1 MNPELFNQLTTMHG
15 LIMVF
20 GAIMPAFVGFANWMI
35 PLQIGAPD
43 MAFARMN
50 NFSFWLL
57 IPAGL
62 MLVGSFFMPGGA
74 PAAGWTLYAP
84 LTLQMGPSMD
94 AGIFAMHIMG
104 ASSIMGSINI
114 IVTILNMRAPGMT
127 LMKMP
132 MFCWT
137 WLITAY
143 LLIAVM
149 PVLAG
154 AITMT
159 LTDRHFG
166 TTFFNP
172 AGGGDPVMYQ
182 HIFWFFGH
190 PEVYIMILP
199 AFGIVSQVV
208 PAFAR
213 KRLFGY
219 ASMVYATSS
228 IAILSFIVW
237 AHHMFTTGM
246 PVTGPAV
253 LHVRDHADRGAHGR
267 EDLQLDRHHVAG
279 LDDLRD
285 PDAVRGRLHLRV
297 HHRRL
302 HRPDPG
308 HGADRPAAAGH
319 LLRGGALPLR
329 AGGRLAVRH
338 VLGLLLLVAQVDRR
352 DVQRDARQ
360 DPLLELADRRSTSP
374 SSRCTS
380 SGLAGMPRRYADY
393 PMQFADFNAI
403 ASIGAFCV
411 RPGAG
416 VLLLLRGAARA
427 CAARASRRR
436 QRPWNDADGKGAE
449 GLEWEVPSPA
459 PFHTFETPPRL
470 DPTATRVL
478 DARASSTQRHAGA
491 VRTDGASHGHDHR
504 RTEESQPAPGADP
517 GVDRGCLLHRLHR
530 QDGAA
535 GRLRQWRVR
544 RRTAKMVGKLAVVAA
559 GMFVFG
565 YALIPIYKHI
575 CELTGINVLALGEK
589 QVPGALA
596 RGGQHA
602 RSTCRAPSPW
612 SSTPT
617 HAAPGRSSRR
627 SASLQVHPGELA
639 TVMYEFQNMQD
650 RRMSAQAIP
659 SYAPRQA
666 AAHFNKVECFC
677 FKQYTLEPG
686 EKKQWPVAFV
696 IDPKLSKDVTTIT
709 LSYTFFEVGRAR
721 RQPRPRRSPP
731 RREGSAG

>member
-1 MNPELFNQLTTMHG
+1 MSAVLDDHGHAHGHDDHHDHAPAGWRRWVYATNHKDIGTLYLLFSFFMLMFGGVLALGIRAELFQPGLQLVNPEMFNQLTTMHG

-35 PLQIGAPD
+35 PLQIGASD

-74 PAAGWTLYAP
+74 PSAGWTLYAP

-132 MFCWT
+132 MFAWT

-199 AFGIVSQVV
+199 AFGIISQVV

-246 PVTGPAV
+246 PVTGQLFFMYATMLIAV
-253 LHVRDHADRGAHGR
+253 PTAVKIFNWIATMWQGSMTFETPMLFAVGFIFVFTIGGFTGLILAMAPIDLLLQDTYYVVAHFHYV
-267 EDLQLDRHHVAG
+267 LVAG
-279 LDDLRD
+279 SLFALFSGFYYWA
-285 PDAVRGRLHLRV
+285 PKWTGVMYNETRGKIHFWWSLISFNVTFFPMHFL
-297 HHRRL
+297 
-302 HRPDPG
+302 
-308 HGADRPAAAGH
+308 
-319 LLRGGALPLR
+319 
-329 AGGRLAVRH
+329 
-338 VLGLLLLVAQVDRR
+338 
-352 DVQRDARQ
+352 
-360 DPLLELADRRSTSP
+360 
-374 SSRCTS
+374 
-380 SGLAGMPRRYADY
+380 GLAGMPRRYADY
-393 PMQFADFNAI
+393 PMQFADFNMW
-403 ASIGAFCV
+403 ASIGAFGFGLAQVYFFLFVVLPCM
-411 RPGAG
+411 RGRGEPAG
-416 VLLLLRGAARA
+416 
-427 CAARASRRR
+427 
-436 QRPWNDADGKGAE
+436 QRPWNDADGRGAE

-459 PFHTFETPPRL
+459 PFHTFEVPPKL
-470 DPTATRVL
+470 DASATRVL
-478 DARASSTQRHAGA
+478 DAMPASINRNAGA
-491 VRTDGASHGHDHR
+491 
-504 RTEESQPAPGADP
+504 
-517 GVDRGCLLHRLHR
+517 
-530 QDGAA
+530 
-535 GRLRQWRVR
+535 
-544 RRTAKMVGKLAVVAA
+544 
-559 GMFVFG
+559 
-565 YALIPIYKHI
+565 
-575 CELTGINVLALGEK
+575 
-589 QVPGALA
+589 
-596 RGGQHA
+596 
-602 RSTCRAPSPW
+602 
-612 SSTPT
+612 
-617 HAAPGRSSRR
+617 
-627 SASLQVHPGELA
+627 
-639 TVMYEFQNMQD
+639 
-650 RRMSAQAIP
+650 
-659 SYAPRQA
+659 
-666 AAHFNKVECFC
+666 AH
-677 FKQYTLEPG
+677 
-686 EKKQWPVAFV
+686 
-696 IDPKLSKDVTTIT
+696 
-709 LSYTFFEVGRAR
+709 
-721 RQPRPRRSPP
+721 
-731 RREGSAG
+731 